1 MSSSSFRISVI
12 VRLSFIILTNFL
24 MIWLYSNH
32 NFITTSVAA
41 LVLLSQMVYL
51 IKYVEQTNRK
61 LTRFFDNIKYNDFTS
76 SFVSNNQGES
86 FAELNQSFNQVIEQ
100 FNKTRAEKE
109 NHHHQLQTIV
119 EHISIGILTYRK
131 DGKIDIYNNAVKQI
145 FKINHLKHV
154 EELGF
159 ADKQLPQLL
168 LNLQQ
173 NDNKLIK
180 FQLED
185 ELLQLSIM
193 ASEYKKNGEE
203 YLLVSVKNIHSE
215 LERKEMESWQKL
227 IRVLT
232 HEIMNS
238 ITPISSLAAT
248 VHDML
253 LPYKNNRIILDDE
266 EIEDMQQALSTISR
280 RSKGLLNFVEI
291 YRDLTRIPQP
301 KFSTVNIKEL
311 LYECKLV
318 LLHKTTLTNLKI
330 EIHALP
336 ENLHITADYH
346 LLEQIIINLLIN
358 AEQALQQQENPQ
370 IIIGTRYNKSERAI
384 IEIADNGK
392 GIPEDMLDK
401 IFMPFFTSKANG
413 TGIGLSLSRQI
424 MHLHKGNINVK
435 SVIDQGSVFTLI
447 F

>member
-291 YRDLTRIPQP
+291 YRDLTRIPQ
-301 KFSTVNIKEL
+301 
-311 LYECKLV
+311 
-318 LLHKTTLTNLKI
+318 
-330 EIHALP
+330 
-336 ENLHITADYH
+336 
-346 LLEQIIINLLIN
+346 
-358 AEQALQQQENPQ
+358 QQK
-370 IIIGTRYNKSERAI
+370 RKS
-384 IEIADNGK
+384 
-392 GIPEDMLDK
+392 
-401 IFMPFFTSKANG
+401 
-413 TGIGLSLSRQI
+413 
-424 MHLHKGNINVK
+424 HY
-435 SVIDQGSVFTLI
+435 
-447 F
+447 